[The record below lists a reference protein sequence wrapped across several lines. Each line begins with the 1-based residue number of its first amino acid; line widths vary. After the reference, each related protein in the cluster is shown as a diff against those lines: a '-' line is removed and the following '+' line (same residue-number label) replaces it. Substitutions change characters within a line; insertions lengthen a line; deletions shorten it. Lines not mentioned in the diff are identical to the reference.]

1 ITLFDSV
8 LNASKLYDPI
18 SSLYLGEKD
27 IGSLRGGQAEEIV
40 RVTLI
45 FNFLLFI
52 FSLVF
57 GVWMRRTREKWTYSQ
72 MGFVLRTEKHSTK
85 DLFEKGII
93 IGLFAVVLQYTIMT
107 ITLWIY
113 SGSFE
118 AGVLNIQAYTHDG
131 NLFTPKQ
138 LYAEYYF
145 GIIEMG
151 FIWPVSAGFFFF
163 AYCNNS
169 LVSKF
174 PRGLGNLLSS
184 LFYVYYLIFFFM
196 ITQPGKLN
204 ILFSKELW
212 NPIVVVQVIV
222 FLIFLFISFSA
233 FSQTKSVIIPF
244 TITFIFNVVQTIFRS
259 FNSTFFDGYTPLMLL
274 PYFGTILTLSFW
286 YIKRKQAFSTI
297 ASGFKE
303 LKEIDIPFIRAF
315 VYSFIFILL
324 SFIIP
329 GILELLL
336 FDITKY
342 QVIIPFVSA
351 LIFIIIISTAII
363 VLTYEPNEVYDTLLV
378 AHDGRPVASHLEL
391 FQSDEVLISGFFTAI
406 SSVSKELTKDESD
419 IKSIKRG
426 EREILIIDGV
436 FTKIIALVDYDRP
449 SLRNVMT
456 KMHSDFEIK
465 NREKLSNWNGSK
477 MDLSDKYV
485 FNLGQL
491 AITFNIPQQTKWI
504 GTLTL
509 LFSPIM
515 IILLGLIT

>member
-1 ITLFDSV
+1 
-8 LNASKLYDPI
+8 
-18 SSLYLGEKD
+18 
-27 IGSLRGGQAEEIV
+27 
-40 RVTLI
+40 
-45 FNFLLFI
+45 
-52 FSLVF
+52 
-57 GVWMRRTREKWTYSQ
+57 
-72 MGFVLRTEKHSTK
+72 
-85 DLFEKGII
+85 
-93 IGLFAVVLQYTIMT
+93 
-107 ITLWIY
+107 
-113 SGSFE
+113 
-118 AGVLNIQAYTHDG
+118 
-131 NLFTPKQ
+131 
-138 LYAEYYF
+138 
-145 GIIEMG
+145 
-151 FIWPVSAGFFFF
+151 
-163 AYCNNS
+163 
-169 LVSKF
+169 
-174 PRGLGNLLSS
+174 
-184 LFYVYYLIFFFM
+184 
-196 ITQPGKLN
+196 
-204 ILFSKELW
+204 
-212 NPIVVVQVIV
+212 
-222 FLIFLFISFSA
+222 FSA